1 MHTDCTS
8 ACTDAATTDTSPASP
23 RPLPLIPYEE
33 YQQSRAHVFPSVD
46 SLRWFERQHRPV
58 LLAAGALC
66 MPAGRKMVI
75 PASFDGV
82 VIEVGLKLAA
92 TRGGRG

>member
-1 MHTDCTS
+1 MHTDEVGAPPGT
-8 ACTDAATTDTSPASP
+8 AIAEAPG
-23 RPLPLIPYEE
+23 LPLAAYED

-46 SLRWFERQHRPV
+46 SLRWFERQHRPA

-75 PASFDGV
+75 PTRFDSV

-92 TRGGRG
+92 ARGERG